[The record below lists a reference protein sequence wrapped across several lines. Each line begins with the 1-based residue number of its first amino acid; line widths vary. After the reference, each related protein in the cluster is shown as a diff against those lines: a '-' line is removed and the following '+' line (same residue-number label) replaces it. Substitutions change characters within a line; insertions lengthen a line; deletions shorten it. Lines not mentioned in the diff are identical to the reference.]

1 MSALEIARKFEKEI
15 LKKLI
20 IKMETKTAKDN
31 GLRGCYKLKKA
42 NLVSRRNANVTTEG
56 QGKDNSKPSKNGS
69 IWKGKDEKE
78 QVSGKT

>member
-20 IKMETKTAKDN
+20 IKMDTKTAKDN
-31 GLRGCYKLKKA
+31 GLRGYYKLKKA
-42 NLVSRRNANVTTEG
+42 DLVSRRNANFTTEE
-56 QGKDNSKPSKNGS
+56 QGEDNPKPSKNGS

-78 QVSGKT
+78 QVSGKK